1 MLEAA
6 PQGWAFTVPTALDRV
21 RHAIEAA
28 NVTHHR
34 KHHPTN
40 FKPLLLQGLR
50 LWRTTLLNQ
59 TGLSPSKTFKFMEK
73 YMEQLK
79 EATLSSE
86 RKLVQLWR
94 KEGIPRYVQS
104 FILKTKIAN
113 IEVKLAN
120 WSVMVINDKSF
131 IFMLF

>member
-1 MLEAA
+1 M
-6 PQGWAFTVPTALDRV
+6 
-21 RHAIEAA
+21 
-28 NVTHHR
+28 
-34 KHHPTN
+34 
-40 FKPLLLQGLR
+40 
-50 LWRTTLLNQ
+50 LNQ